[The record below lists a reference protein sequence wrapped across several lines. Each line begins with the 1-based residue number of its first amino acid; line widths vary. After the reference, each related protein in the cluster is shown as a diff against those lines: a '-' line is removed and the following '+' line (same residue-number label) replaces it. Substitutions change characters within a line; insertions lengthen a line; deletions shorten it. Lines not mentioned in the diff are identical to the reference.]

1 MTNLVQADV
10 FFFISSVGF
19 IIFGILFIVLLF
31 KIIKIADTLSRI
43 TKKVENGIDTIGDT
57 TKEVIEDMKDSLLF
71 RFLFKGRKKKTK
83 KVKQDY

>member
-1 MTNLVQADV
+1 MANLVHADI
-10 FFFISSVGF
+10 FFFISTIGF
-19 IIFGILFIVLLF
+19 IIFGIMFIVLLY

-43 TKKVENGIDTIGDT
+43 TKKVESGIDTIGDT

-83 KVKQDY
+83 KVKQD

>member
-1 MTNLVQADV
+1 MTNFVQADI
-10 FFFISSVGF
+10 FFFISSIGF
-19 IIFGILFIVLLF
+19 IIFGILFIVLLY

-83 KVKQDY
+83 KVKVD

>member
-83 KVKQDY
+83 KVKQD

>member
-1 MTNLVQADV
+1 MASLIHADI
-10 FFFISSVGF
+10 FFFISTIGF
-19 IIFGILFIVLLF
+19 VIFGIMFIILLY

-83 KVKQDY
+83 KVKQD